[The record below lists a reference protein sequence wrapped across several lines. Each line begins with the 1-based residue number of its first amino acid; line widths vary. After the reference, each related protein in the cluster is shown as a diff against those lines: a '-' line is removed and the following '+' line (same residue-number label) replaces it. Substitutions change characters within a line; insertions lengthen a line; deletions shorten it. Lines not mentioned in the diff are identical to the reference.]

1 MIGSEVIF
9 LFRWPASDKCVC
21 SSVSRGALNQERPQK
36 HNEFCGGEADKRSI
50 CLTIFLS
57 CLGYDHSPSGG
68 QWGMI
73 KEREVTKKEKGEKK
87 LINVDLF
94 TTVNHHTVSD
104 FVPD

>member
-36 HNEFCGGEADKRSI
+36 HNEFCEGGADKRSI

-57 CLGYDHSPSGG
+57 CLGYQPRPQSEWRPVGND
-68 QWGMI
+68 
-73 KEREVTKKEKGEKK
+73 KREGSNKRGKK
-87 LINVDLF
+87 N
-94 TTVNHHTVSD
+94 S
-104 FVPD
+104 